1 MAHDEKLAE
10 RIREALVEHG
20 LTDVEE
26 KKMFRGIC
34 FMVNGK
40 MCVCASA
47 DEMLCRIGPE
57 YKEALELNGV
67 RGMIRNGKALKD
79 FVFVSADAMKTKQQF
94 DSWISK
100 ALAFNKFAKA
110 AKK

>member
-1 MAHDEKLAE
+1 MAYDEKLADK
-10 RIREALVEHG
+10 IRETLADQG
-20 LTDVEE
+20 LTNVEE

-34 FMVNGK
+34 FMVDGK

-47 DEMLCRIGPE
+47 DEMLCRIGPD

-79 FVFVSADAMKTKQQF
+79 FAFVSQDAMKTKKEF
-94 DSWISK
+94 DSWINK

-110 AKK
+110 SKR

>member
-1 MAHDEKLAE
+1 MAHNEQLAD
-10 RIREALVEHG
+10 RIRETLVEHG

-34 FMVNGK
+34 FTVNGK

-57 YKEALELNGV
+57 YIEALEMNGV

-79 FVFVSADAMKTKQQF
+79 FVFVSADAMKTKQ
-94 DSWISK
+94 
-100 ALAFNKFAKA
+100 
-110 AKK
+110 

>member
-1 MAHDEKLAE
+1 MAYDEQLAN
-10 RIREALVEHG
+10 RIREALLERG
-20 LTDVEE
+20 LTHVEE

-40 MCVCASA
+40 MCVCAST
-47 DEMLCRIGPE
+47 DELMCRIGPE

-79 FVFVSADAMKTKQQF
+79 YVFVSPDIIKTKQQF
-94 DSWISK
+94 DVWVNK
-100 ALAFNKFAKA
+100 AVAFNKFAKA
-110 AKK
+110 SKK

>member
-1 MAHDEKLAE
+1 MAADEKLAY
-10 RIREALVEHG
+10 RIREALVERG

-47 DEMLCRIGPE
+47 DELMCRIGPE

-67 RGMIRNGKALKD
+67 RGMIRNGKPLRD
-79 FVFVSADAMKTKQQF
+79 YVFLGPDTMKTKQQF
-94 DSWISK
+94 DSWINK

-110 AKK
+110 SKK

>member
-1 MAHDEKLAE
+1 MVYDEQLAD
-10 RIREALVEHG
+10 RIREALIERG

-47 DEMLCRIGPE
+47 DELMCRIGPE

-79 FVFVSADAMKTKQQF
+79 YVFVSQDIIKTKQQF
-94 DSWISK
+94 DSWINK
-100 ALAFNKFAKA
+100 AVAFNPFAKA
-110 AKK
+110 TKK

>member
-1 MAHDEKLAE
+1 MAYNEELADK
-10 RIREALVEHG
+10 IREALAEHG
-20 LTDVEE
+20 LTNVEE

-34 FMVNGK
+34 FMLDDK

-57 YKEALELNGV
+57 YKDALELNGV

-79 FVFVSADAMKTKQQF
+79 FVFVSTEAMKTKKEF
-94 DSWISK
+94 DSWINK

-110 AKK
+110 TKK

>member
-1 MAHDEKLAE
+1 MAYNEQLADK
-10 RIREALVEHG
+10 IRETLAAHG

-26 KKMFRGIC
+26 KKMFRGLC

-79 FVFVSADAMKTKQQF
+79 FVFVSVDAMKTKQQF
-94 DSWISK
+94 DNWINK
-100 ALAFNKFAKA
+100 ALAFNEFAKA
-110 AKK
+110 SKK